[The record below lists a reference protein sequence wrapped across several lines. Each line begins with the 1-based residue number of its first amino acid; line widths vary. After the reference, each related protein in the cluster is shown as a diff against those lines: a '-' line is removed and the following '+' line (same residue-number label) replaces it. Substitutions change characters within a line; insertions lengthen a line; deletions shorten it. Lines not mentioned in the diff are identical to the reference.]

1 MMASRES
8 TRILVVDDDPVQRAL
23 LRESLEQAGFS
34 CDDAQDGDEGL
45 SKCLNLKPD
54 LMVLDVMMPGR
65 DGFSVCSE
73 VRNGEVV
80 PNLPILMVTGLKDIE
95 SIERAFEVGATNF
108 LTKPINFSLIEH
120 HIKYML
126 RSARME
132 QQIRRATRLAE
143 ESSAAKSQF
152 LANMSHELRTPLNAI
167 IGFSEMIS
175 REIVG
180 PIGTATYIGFAQD
193 IHSSGVHLLRI
204 INDVLDISKVESG
217 TFQLDK
223 EHLDLADLFERV
235 CSIIRPRA
243 KEVDVALILDMPEF
257 VPGVYTDELR
267 LKQVLINL
275 LSNAVKFT
283 PPKGQVALH
292 AQVTERQELVIAIS
306 DTGIGMHPGEI
317 TKALSRFGQID
328 SDLNRKH
335 EGTGLGLPLA
345 KLITERLGGSFAITT
360 AEGQGTTVT
369 LMFPKDQ
376 VLPVKIVESR
386 KMAS

>member
-8 TRILVVDDDPVQRAL
+8 ARILVVDDDAAQRAL
-23 LRESLEQAGFS
+23 LGEILGQAGFS

-45 SKCLNLKPD
+45 RKCLSLKPD

-73 VRNGEVV
+73 IRNDSVV
-80 PNLPILMVTGLKDIE
+80 QNTPILMVTGLNDIK

-120 HIKYML
+120 HIKYIL

-132 QQIRRATRLAE
+132 KQIRRAKRLAE
-143 ESSAAKSQF
+143 EASAAKSHF

-175 REIVG
+175 MEIGG
-180 PIGTATYIGFAQD
+180 PIGTATYIGYAQD
-193 IHSSGVHLLRI
+193 IHGSAVHLLRI
-204 INDVLDISKVESG
+204 INDVLDVSKIESG
-217 TFQLDK
+217 TFEIDK
-223 EHLDLADLFERV
+223 EQLVLADLFEKV
-235 CSIIRPRA
+235 FSIIRPRA
-243 KEVDVALILDMPEF
+243 EEADVALLLDMSGH

-283 PPKGQVALH
+283 PPKGRVALH
-292 AQVTERQELVIAIS
+292 AHVTERQDLVIAIS

-360 AEGQGTTVT
+360 AEEQGTTVT
-369 LMFPKDQ
+369 VTFPKDNIF
-376 VLPVKIVESR
+376 PGKISESR
-386 KMAS
+386 RMAS

>member
-1 MMASRES
+1 MASRES
-8 TRILVVDDDPVQRAL
+8 ARILVVDDDAVQRAL
-23 LRESLEQAGFS
+23 LRETLGQAGFS

-45 SKCLNLKPD
+45 SKCLSLKPD
-54 LMVLDVMMPGR
+54 LLVLDVMMPGR

-73 VRNGEVV
+73 IRNGEVV
-80 PNLPILMVTGLKDIE
+80 PNLPILMVTGLNDIA

-132 QQIRRATRLAE
+132 QQIRRAQCLAE
-143 ESSAAKSQF
+143 ESSATKSQF

-175 REIVG
+175 LETVG
-180 PIGTATYIGFAQD
+180 PIGTATYIGYAQD
-193 IHSSGVHLLRI
+193 IHGSAVHLLRI
-204 INDVLDISKVESG
+204 INDVLDVSKIESG

-223 EHLDLADLFERV
+223 EQLDLADLFERV
-235 CSIIRPRA
+235 FTIIRPRA
-243 KEVDVALILDMPEF
+243 EGAGVALILDMRDF

-283 PPKGQVALH
+283 PPNGQVALH
-292 AQVTERQELVIAIS
+292 AHVTGRQDLVVAIS

-317 TKALSRFGQID
+317 TKALSRFGQVD
-328 SDLNRKH
+328 GGLNRKH

-345 KLITERLGGSFAITT
+345 KMITERLGGSFAITT

-369 LMFPKDQ
+369 VTFPKDQ
-376 VLPVKIVESR
+376 VFPGKIVETR
-386 KMAS
+386 RMAS

>member
-8 TRILVVDDDPVQRAL
+8 ARILVVDDDAAQRAL
-23 LRESLEQAGFS
+23 LREILGQAGFS

-45 SKCLNLKPD
+45 RKCLSLKPD

-73 VRNGEVV
+73 IRNDPVV
-80 PNLPILMVTGLKDIE
+80 QNTPILMVTGLNDIK

-120 HIKYML
+120 HIKYIL

-132 QQIRRATRLAE
+132 QQIRRAKRLAE
-143 ESSAAKSQF
+143 EASAAKSHF

-175 REIVG
+175 MEIGG
-180 PIGTATYIGFAQD
+180 PIGTATYIGYAQD
-193 IHSSGVHLLRI
+193 IHGSAVHLLRI
-204 INDVLDISKVESG
+204 INDVLDVSKIESG
-217 TFQLDK
+217 TFEIDK
-223 EHLDLADLFERV
+223 ERLVLADLFERV
-235 CSIIRPRA
+235 FSIIRPRA
-243 KEVDVALILDMPEF
+243 EEADVALLLDMSGH

-283 PPKGQVALH
+283 PPKGRVALH
-292 AQVTERQELVIAIS
+292 AHVTERQELVIAIS

-345 KLITERLGGSFAITT
+345 KLITERLGGSFVITT
-360 AEGQGTTVT
+360 AEEQGTTVT
-369 LMFPKDQ
+369 VTFPKDNIF
-376 VLPVKIVESR
+376 PGKIAESR
-386 KMAS
+386 RMAS